1 MTATNVAVVDKV
13 REALAEAKAAGLP
26 RPGRPALVKATGA
39 TEHQVR
45 KALDELEAL
54 EDLADSYSASSSS
67 AVTSDSE
74 PSPATAEHEV
84 PTAPDMIEPAPAGA
98 PAEPATFTRTPATP
112 PAGEPGGVAG
122 EHSTRPTPAGR
133 QANPSGPITL
143 WPVTPR
149 RLTELNQRMA
159 AALETVSSPEPPP
172 GHHQPVT
179 SAARAP
185 RPWPLVLIGL
195 AAAVAVWSGW
205 VGLGQLAGFGLI
217 QPLPG
222 IADGFR
228 LNTAIVLPISVE
240 AYAAYALRVW
250 LSTTV
255 YSARTLRFARTSA
268 IASLVIGAAAQ
279 VAYHLMAAAGYTR
292 APWPV
297 VMLVAIIPVV
307 VLGLA
312 SALAKLVTSDRQAGE
327 IL

>member
-1 MTATNVAVVDKV
+1 LTATNGVAVVDKV
-13 REALAEAKAAGLP
+13 RAALAEAEAAGLP
-26 RPGRPALVKATGA
+26 KPGRPALVKATGA

-45 KALDELEAL
+45 KAL
-54 EDLADSYSASSSS
+54 EDLAGSYPASSSS

-74 PSPATAEHEV
+74 PPPATAEHGHQPA
-84 PTAPDMIEPAPAGA
+84 PTAPDMIELQPSGA
-98 PAEPATFTRTPATP
+98 PAKPATFTRTPPGSPAGGWAGDGVTSPP
-112 PAGEPGGVAG
+112 PARHQPI
-122 EHSTRPTPAGR
+122 T
-133 QANPSGPITL
+133 SGPITP
-143 WPVTPR
+143 WPVAPR
-149 RLTELNQRMA
+149 RLTELNQQMA
-159 AALETVSSPEPPP
+159 ATIQSASSPEPPP
-172 GHHQPVT
+172 APRQP
-179 SAARAP
+179 AARAP
-185 RPWPLVLIGL
+185 RPWPLALIGL

-205 VGLGQLAGFGLI
+205 VGLGTMAGFGVI

-250 LSTTV
+250 LSTSTH
-255 YSARTLRFARTSA
+255 SARTVRFARTSA

-327 IL
+327 SR